1 MGCAYTPAVARG
13 GIILLGLCSA
23 LLGSAACGDD
33 DGAQVLSQEEFVEQ
47 ANEICAAA
55 NQRTGAI
62 AADIGPDST
71 EEELDAVVI
80 EIADDSE
87 RLISDL
93 RALQPPAEV
102 SDDLAAALDQAETD
116 LRELRDLGGAV
127 FSQATDPF
135 NETNSMMDDL
145 GLTACAGSSV

>member
-1 MGCAYTPAVARG
+1 MAMARG
-13 GIILLGLCSA
+13 GIILLGLSGA
-23 LLGSAACGDD
+23 LLGVAGCGDD
-33 DGAQVLSQEEFVEQ
+33 DGAKLLSQEEFVEQ

-71 EEELDAVVI
+71 AEELDAVVTA
-80 EIADDSE
+80 IADDSE

-93 RALQPPAEV
+93 RALRPPTEV
-102 SDDLAAALDQAETD
+102 SDELTAALDQAETD
-116 LRELRDLGGAV
+116 LQELRDLGGAV

-135 NETNSMMDDL
+135 NETNSMMDRL